1 MNDNGHYVD
10 HIDHKRTPIIAETAA
25 PSQRY
30 PPFRL
35 MLNLAYHGTHNYYL
49 ILHAL
54 NCLFVQVLVYSCNQY
69 RENGILQINS
79 GGTNLWKPMLLR
91 HCRKSN
97 VFYDTRTCAYTLH
110 ETCQTIELLNC
121 KKKCRHS
128 KKKILWWH
136 SQVLDHSIDEV
147 GVGTS
152 RQWAAIGCDGL
163 PYVLASRTIE

>member
-1 MNDNGHYVD
+1 MYFIDQKCLIINQIQKVMQQQMNDNGHNVD

-79 GGTNLWKPMLLR
+79 GGTNL
-91 HCRKSN
+91 
-97 VFYDTRTCAYTLH
+97 
-110 ETCQTIELLNC
+110 
-121 KKKCRHS
+121 
-128 KKKILWWH
+128 
-136 SQVLDHSIDEV
+136 
-147 GVGTS
+147 
-152 RQWAAIGCDGL
+152 
-163 PYVLASRTIE
+163 